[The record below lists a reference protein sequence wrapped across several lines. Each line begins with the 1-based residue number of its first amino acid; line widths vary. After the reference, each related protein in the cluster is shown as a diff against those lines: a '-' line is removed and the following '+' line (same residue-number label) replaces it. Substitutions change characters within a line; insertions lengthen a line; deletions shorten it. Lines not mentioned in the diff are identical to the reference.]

1 MVQWND
7 IPYDVLEALCKETAI
22 SSRSGLNE
30 TSSRRRAPND
40 GRKSLFALSVVDSRA
55 REACYP
61 WLFHKVT
68 FDKKWASS
76 PSWEVFDERM
86 KLMVK
91 NPALCRAVKTF
102 ELDAWVDDV
111 ENNCPSPTTYAL
123 LPTFLASFPQ
133 LRKLTF
139 RIQDPFV
146 PGFQTAFDNVVETHG
161 PFLTIENLTISRSC
175 VFLIQHCPNILE
187 FEEDSLYRDKDV
199 QYIAITKPLSTSCQG
214 LRHFSTKE
222 VITSKTLRDLLTYI
236 PHLEELKLN
245 GGVQSWCND
254 PEDQETSGQGIMK
267 FLPTFARFPTLRK
280 LVLPNASSLDIG
292 FDPPWCGN
300 AYDNNPG
307 LVERVAREGR
317 EASERVANGV
327 QTLCSVVSELWVG
340 HICFRRDEKGIMVR
354 SNPEEDR

>member
-1 MVQWND
+1 MTQWND

-22 SSRSGLNE
+22 FSNSGHNE

-40 GRKSLFALSVVDSRA
+40 ARKSLFALSVVDSRT

-68 FDKKWASS
+68 FDKKRRYS
-76 PSWEVFDERM
+76 PSWEGFDERM

-102 ELDAWVDDV
+102 ELDAWVGDV
-111 ENNCPSPTTYAL
+111 ESNCPSPTTYAL

-133 LRKLTF
+133 LRTLNF
-139 RIQDPFV
+139 RVQDAFV
-146 PGFQTAFDNVVETHG
+146 PGFQTAFDSVVETHG

-199 QYIAITKPLSTSCQG
+199 QFVTMAESLRTCCQR
-214 LRHFSTKE
+214 LRHISTKE
-222 VITSKTLRDLLTYI
+222 SITSKTLRDLLTYI
-236 PHLEELKLN
+236 PHLEELKLE
-245 GGVQSWCND
+245 GGVRSWCND

-267 FLPTFARFPTLRK
+267 FLPTFARFPNLRK
-280 LVLPNASSLDIG
+280 LILPNASSLDIG
-292 FDPPWCGN
+292 FNPPWCGN
-300 AYDNNPG
+300 AYMNNPG
-307 LVERVAREGR
+307 LVEQVAREGR
-317 EASERVANGV
+317 EASERVAKGV
-327 QTLCSVVSELWVG
+327 QTLCPVVSELWVG
-340 HICFRRDEKGIMVR
+340 RICFRRDEKGIMVC
-354 SNPEEDR
+354 PDTGQDC